1 MLALLAATSLVFQA
15 QADLGSL
22 IPKPT
27 SMALRDGAFR
37 LTELTRVESDR
48 RLGDVSRRLIDDLGK
63 VIQKPINSGI
73 PSSATRTMIRLKLDD
88 KATTLGNE
96 GYTLDIK
103 TNEIVIVG
111 KTPAG
116 VFYGTQTLRQLLHGK
131 TGRSVF
137 LPSLTITD
145 SPRFKWRG
153 MHLDVSR
160 HFFTVKEIKKYLDYL
175 AEFKFNV
182 FHWHLTDDG
191 GWRMESKKYPKL
203 TEVGA
208 WRTKREGEV
217 WDYSNIEFPGK
228 DSGKPLYGGF
238 YTQAQ
243 IKEIVKYAAD
253 RFITVVP
260 EIEMPGH
267 CLPAVVAYPE
277 VSCSIEKSP
286 ERPYR
291 SLAFCAGKEKTFQFM
306 QDILDETMELFPSKV
321 IHIGGD
327 EVDKFYWT
335 KCPDCQK
342 RKADEGLK
350 DEHELQSY
358 FIKRIEK
365 YLNSKGRSLMGWD
378 EILEGGLAPNAQV
391 MSWRGEEGGIAAAK
405 SGHDVVMSPTSHCYF
420 DFGYNG
426 TSTEHVYNYE
436 PIPAALTAEEGS
448 RVQGAQANVWTEWM
462 ADFSRVEYMIFP
474 RMLAM
479 SEVLWSPVRARNWDD
494 FSRRLERYYPRL
506 NELGVNIYAGLPE
519 ADANLIVF
527 KDKAEIKLSE
537 PKIAGIELR
546 YTTDGS
552 APTNRSKRYASP
564 IVVTEDTTVTAA
576 YFRNGK
582 IQETPV
588 VVRAMKPPVDTHPRT
603 LALGMSLRVF
613 SPAAGERFN
622 NVPDFAKLTTTG
634 APSITEVFDL
644 NPYKEMPSFALQY
657 KGYIKIHKEGVYTFT
672 AGSDD
677 GTKFWLS
684 GALVINNDYAQAYT
698 ERSAKAYLL
707 EGWYEIE
714 LGFFD
719 QGGGRRVAAFV
730 EGPDLPRTDLMKL
743 AVVEDK

>member
-1 MLALLAATSLVFQA
+1 MLALLAASLVLQA
-15 QADLGSL
+15 PAELGSL
-22 IPKPT
+22 IPKPA
-27 SMALRDGAFR
+27 SMSMREGSFR
-37 LTELTRVESDR
+37 LSELTRIQYDR
-48 RLGDVSRRLIDDLGK
+48 DLNSIANRLINDLSK
-63 VIQKPINSGI
+63 KIEAPINVGL
-73 PSSATRTMIRLKLDD
+73 PSSATPSKITLHLDS
-88 KATTLGNE
+88 KMTSLGPE
-96 GYTLDIK
+96 GYSLDIAR
-103 TNEIVIVG
+103 TEIKITG
-111 KTPAG
+111 MTQAG
-116 VFYGTQTLRQLLHGK
+116 VFYGTQTLRQMLNGK
-131 TGRSVF
+131 SGRSIS
-137 LPSLTITD
+137 LPSTGIID

-160 HFFTVKEIKKYLDYL
+160 HFFTIKEIKKYLDYL

-243 IKEIVKYAAD
+243 IKEIVKYASD

-277 VSCSIEKSP
+277 VSCSIDKDP
-286 ERPYR
+286 ARPYR
-291 SLAFCAGKEKTFQFM
+291 SLAFCAGKEKTFQFL

-365 YLNSKGRSLMGWD
+365 YLNSKGRDLMGWD

-391 MSWRGEEGGIAAAK
+391 MSWRGIDGGIAAAK

-420 DFGYNG
+420 DFGYSG

-436 PIPAALTAEEGS
+436 PVPDVLNAEEAN
-448 RVQGAQANVWTEWM
+448 RVLGAQANVWTEWM
-462 ADFSRVEYMIFP
+462 VDFARVEYMIFP

-479 SEVLWSPVRARNWDD
+479 SEVLWSPQRGKSWDD
-494 FSRRLERYYPRL
+494 FNDRLTRYYPRL

-519 ADANLIVF
+519 ADATLIVF
-527 KDKAEIKLSE
+527 NDKAEIKLSE
-537 PKIAGIELR
+537 PKITGIDLR
-546 YTTDGS
+546 YTIDGS
-552 APTNRSKRYASP
+552 VPTSRSKRYSGP
-564 IVVTEDTTVTAA
+564 ISVTQDTTVNAA

-582 IQETPV
+582 MQEAPV
-588 VVRAMKPPVDTHPRT
+588 VVRAMKPKSVTGPVTPRP
-603 LALGMSLRVF
+603 GMSMSLF
-613 SPAAGERFN
+613 LPAAGARFDN
-622 NVPDFAKLTTTG
+622 IPDFSKLTAARESEG
-634 APSITEVFDL
+634 SFDL
-644 NPYKEMPSFALQY
+644 TGYKDTPSFALRY
-657 KGYIKIHKEGVYTFT
+657 KGYLRIEKEGVYTFT

-677 GTKFWLS
+677 GTKLWLN
-684 GALVINNDYAQAYT
+684 GALVVNNDYAQGYT
-698 ERSAKAYLL
+698 ERSAKAFLL
-707 EGWYEIE
+707 PGWYEIE
-714 LGFFD
+714 LGYFD
-719 QGGGRRVAAFV
+719 QGGARRVAGFV
-730 EGPDLPRTDLMKL
+730 EGEGLPKTDLLKL
-743 AVVEDK
+743 AVTGG